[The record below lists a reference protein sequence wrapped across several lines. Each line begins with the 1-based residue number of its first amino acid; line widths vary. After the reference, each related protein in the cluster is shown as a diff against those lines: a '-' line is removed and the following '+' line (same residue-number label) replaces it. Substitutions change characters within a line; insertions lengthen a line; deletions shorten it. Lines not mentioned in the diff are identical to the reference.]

1 MTLRESQAGT
11 RGAVRPQTEDPKL
24 GTGAW
29 RDTGGGGHTRAAGQ
43 VPGRPGLHLPHLP
56 RSLGFGGG
64 SATPPVASLSSR
76 SPMTPRLS
84 PSAPSSPSTLSPPG
98 AGAHPSPGPSGP
110 AHYPPQYTEPRGSHA
125 HLRPGSPG
133 CPQPASCPLCL
144 GTDGLVLR
152 LQPPDPEL
160 PEGSP
165 RAEESRAPG
174 KLRVPISVADPVA
187 PPDAAKHGPALPAG
201 ASSVTLT
208 PICDPGCIRG
218 RAPHLESGGTAPWAL
233 PHWPDSRSR
242 EKPPCHVLNSRLP
255 PTPGTY
261 TQPHP
266 RASLKDSQPSAD
278 YLGWKGLC
286 CPSAAGN
293 PKEGP
298 PKPPQPVRS
307 HAPPPASLLAPE
319 PAPTALCILVVQHI
333 LSACLDGG
341 SLTPRHHAPSRIL
354 RAFRPCW
361 QPRGAQVHTPSNP
374 RPPTPHQHP
383 T

>member
-11 RGAVRPQTEDPKL
+11 RGAVRPQIEDPKL

-84 PSAPSSPSTLSPPG
+84 PSAPSSPSTLSPRQPIPLSPPAAHPPQPPGGLSILSSPVACPPSAPRQPVHPQPSGGPSILSAPAAHPPQPPAARPPSAPWHPFWLQG

-144 GTDGLVLR
+144 GRDGLVLR

-201 ASSVTLT
+201 ASGVTLT

-218 RAPHLESGGTAPWAL
+218 QAPHLESGGT
-233 PHWPDSRSR
+233 
-242 EKPPCHVLNSRLP
+242 
-255 PTPGTY
+255 
-261 TQPHP
+261 
-266 RASLKDSQPSAD
+266 
-278 YLGWKGLC
+278 
-286 CPSAAGN
+286 
-293 PKEGP
+293 
-298 PKPPQPVRS
+298 
-307 HAPPPASLLAPE
+307 E